1 MKIKLATTED
11 YEQIAEMR
19 WQHAYDDDQEYGE
32 KNTEGIDREEYIRKV
47 IEFLNNDDKY
57 KIFVTK
63 ENDKIVSCMFVYLIP
78 KVPNPNGNSKYIAYL
93 TKVYTLQEYRNMGLG
108 TELLNYIKNYL
119 KDLKCELIF
128 AWPSDNSLKWYEKN
142 EFSNDNDIMECVLMD
157 E

>member
-1 MKIKLATTED
+1 MKTEQD
-11 YEQIAEMR
+11 V
-19 WQHAYDDDQEYGE
+19 DDIIGDQEYGE

-93 TKVYTLQEYRNMGLG
+93 TKVYTLKEYRNMGLG

>member
-19 WQHAYDDDQEYGE
+19 CQHAYDDDQEYGE

-93 TKVYTLQEYRNMGLG
+93 TKVYTLKEYRNMGLG